1 MFPLAAFLGHCV
13 IQSSFLAP
21 FTAAAAL
28 LGLFLAKLPGW
39 AEQSSLLLGRHSTT
53 IWLVHMFFY
62 LVLFRRFAFSAKYP
76 VLILVLMLAVCFAS
90 SWVIEI
96 LLRPVMTLLT
106 KECHL

>member
-1 MFPLAAFLGHCV
+1 MGR
-13 IQSSFLAP
+13 
-21 FTAAAAL
+21 
-28 LGLFLAKLPGW
+28 
-39 AEQSSLLLGRHSTT
+39 AEFLLLGKHSTN

-62 LVLFRRFAFSAKYP
+62 LVLFRGFAFS